1 MILNIVPE
9 LLVIISHPKLITT
22 LVLVPTLLNKLR
34 KLAED
39 MSEIGII
46 EMEVLPNPMF
56 SEE

>member
-9 LLVIISHPKLITT
+9 LLAIMSHPKLITT

>member
-22 LVLVPTLLNKLR
+22 LVLVPTLLNKFR